1 MDAIMRRVGRTVMSL
16 RSSRRIWKVIETEM
30 EIEIVGL
37 WCRMDIIV
45 RSLLGRVRS
54 RRSIV
59 MEVGADQG
67 KGTDMRDIVMEI
79 WRR

>member
-16 RSSRRIWKVIETEM
+16 RSSRRIRRAIEM
-30 EIEIVGL
+30 KMVMEIVGL
-37 WCRMDIIV
+37 WCRMDTIV

-59 MEVGADQG
+59 KEAGADQG
-67 KGTDMRDIVMEI
+67 KGTDMWDIVMEI